1 MMGVHMVKGLWLGVI
16 KGMRETS
23 LRVNQVKTNLRSKS
37 RRRKDIQYY
46 KCGKK
51 GHIKLECA

>member
-16 KGMRETS
+16 KSMRETS
-23 LRVNQVKTNLRSKS
+23 LGSRNKSRSKS
-37 RRRKDIQYY
+37 RRREDIQYY

-51 GHIKLECA
+51 GHIRRECP